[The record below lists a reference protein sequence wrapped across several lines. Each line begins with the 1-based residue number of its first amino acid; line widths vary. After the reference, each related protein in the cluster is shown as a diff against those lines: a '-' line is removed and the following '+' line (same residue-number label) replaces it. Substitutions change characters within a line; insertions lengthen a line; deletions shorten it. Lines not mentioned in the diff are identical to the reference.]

1 MPILFN
7 KPDLSLQSQIH
18 DSVQHYFDQI
28 PATKMGGVFGITTR
42 DAQGNY
48 QSNAV
53 IAIRKGDKLE
63 VAGYIGKTWGVAGVV
78 TGIEGKYYF

>member
-7 KPDLSLQSQIH
+7 KPDLSLQAQIH
-18 DSVQHYFDQI
+18 DSVQVYFKDI
-28 PATKMGGVFGITTR
+28 PPNKIGGVFGVTTR
-42 DAQGNY
+42 DALGNY

-53 IAIRKGDKLE
+53 IVLRKSDKLE

-78 TGIEGKYYF
+78 TGIEGKYLF